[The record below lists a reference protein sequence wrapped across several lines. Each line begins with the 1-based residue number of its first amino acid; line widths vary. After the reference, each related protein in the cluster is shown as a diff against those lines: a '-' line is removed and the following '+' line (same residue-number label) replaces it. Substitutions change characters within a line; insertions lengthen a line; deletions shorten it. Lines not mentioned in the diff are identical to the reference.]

1 MTYIACIL
9 YSFSKEGLNLDVT
22 HLLTLCLVA
31 LDLSEAPAL
40 YPGCLLPLV
49 SPLLQSSPL
58 KQHQDVIE
66 GRLLGK
72 FYWLL
77 FWKRNS
83 FKIEA
88 LERKNS
94 NNIYFTFDP
103 YSLFHEELSKNAHH
117 SSVDFELLNKKLHMD
132 AHINEN

>member
-1 MTYIACIL
+1 MKINARFCDVASIL

-22 HLLTLCLVA
+22 RLLTLCLVA

-40 YPGCLLPLV
+40 YPCCLLPLV

-77 FWKRNS
+77 FWKRK
-83 FKIEA
+83 FLKIEA

-94 NNIYFTFDP
+94 NNIYFTLIHTACFMKS
-103 YSLFHEELSKNAHH
+103 YQRMLNTHFK
-117 SSVDFELLNKKLHMD
+117 LL
-132 AHINEN
+132 